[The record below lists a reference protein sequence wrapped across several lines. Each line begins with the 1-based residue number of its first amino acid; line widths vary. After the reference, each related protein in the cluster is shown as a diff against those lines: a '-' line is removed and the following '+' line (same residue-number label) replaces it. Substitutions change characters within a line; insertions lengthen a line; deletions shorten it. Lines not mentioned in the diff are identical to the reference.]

1 MSGHCGLGRL
11 YLIVDRLQK
20 EGKKALEQFGRGVEK
35 LVVVDRVLVPQ
46 RQHRSLLL
54 LELQRVRSLNLLKE
68 ESVQD
73 LVVQVERVGA
83 FLDDDNS

>member
-46 RQHRSLLL
+46 RQHRSLL
-54 LELQRVRSLNLLKE
+54 
-68 ESVQD
+68 
-73 LVVQVERVGA
+73 
-83 FLDDDNS
+83 